1 MMATQELVV
10 PKSMPMV
17 LPMMSSL
24 RNAPDVRQV
33 AAALVPAITAAV
45 SQINDGRAANGVRR
59 GLWAYC
65 GKQRKGRGER
75 GEAYPMHVVDITM
88 YYARQGGGITTYLNA
103 KADWLAR
110 RHQFR
115 HTILSPNAGGDARVI
130 RLPAIALPG
139 IHGYRVPRS
148 VSGPARMLRKLRP
161 DLVEVGDAGHCA
173 WAALRARRR
182 LDMPVVGFYH
192 SDLHSLVEHSLG
204 AAAAALAAR
213 YLRDLYRQFD
223 LVLTP
228 SRIMQARLATL
239 GVAGAV
245 VQPLGTDCTVFS
257 PVRRDPALRRKLG
270 LPPDARLLVYAGR
283 FTPQKKLALLAGA
296 LAHLGR
302 PYHLLL
308 IGSGTTA
315 PPRSPQMTVLPFQG
329 DQRTLAR
336 LLASCDLLVHPGDM
350 ETFGLI
356 AIEAMACG
364 LPVLGTGGAV
374 AELVDR
380 DTGLLVRPDSVDS
393 LCEGIEAM
401 FGRDL
406 NALGS
411 NARRKVQELYDWN
424 RIMPQLLRRYQGL
437 LAARPRALERG
448 YGLVRE

>member
-1 MMATQELVV
+1 
-10 PKSMPMV
+10 
-17 LPMMSSL
+17 MSSW

-33 AAALVPAITAAV
+33 AAALVPAAAAAV
-45 SQINDGRAANGVRR
+45 SQINDGRVANRARR
-59 GLWAYC
+59 ALWAYC
-65 GKQRKGRGER
+65 GKQQGARGA
-75 GEAYPMHVVDITM
+75 GPAMHVVDITM

-110 RHQFR
+110 RRQFR
-115 HTILSPNAGGDARVI
+115 HTIVSPNVAGGGARVI
-130 RLPAIALPG
+130 GLPAISLPG

-148 VSGPARMLRKLRP
+148 VSQPARVLRQLRP

-173 WAALRARRR
+173 WAALRARQR
-182 LDMPVVGFYH
+182 LNMPVVGFYH

-213 YLRDLYRQFD
+213 YLRALYRQFD

-228 SRIMQARLATL
+228 SRIMQARLAAL

-245 VQPLGTDCTVFS
+245 VQPLGADCAVFS
-257 PVRRDPALRRKLG
+257 PARRDPALRRKLG

-296 LAHLGR
+296 LARLGR

-308 IGSGTTA
+308 IGSGTA
-315 PPRSPQMTVLPFQG
+315 PPRSPHMTVLPFQG
-329 DQRTLAR
+329 DQRILAR
-336 LLASCDLLVHPGDM
+336 LLASCDVLVHPGDM

-374 AELVDR
+374 AELVDTE
-380 DTGLLVRPDSVDS
+380 TGLLVRPDSVDS
-393 LCEGIEAM
+393 LCEGIDAM

-406 NALGS
+406 NALGG
-411 NARRKVQELYDWN
+411 NARRKAQDLYDWN
-424 RIMPQLLRRYQGL
+424 RVMPQLLRRYQGL
-437 LAARPRALERG
+437 LAAWPRAVERG